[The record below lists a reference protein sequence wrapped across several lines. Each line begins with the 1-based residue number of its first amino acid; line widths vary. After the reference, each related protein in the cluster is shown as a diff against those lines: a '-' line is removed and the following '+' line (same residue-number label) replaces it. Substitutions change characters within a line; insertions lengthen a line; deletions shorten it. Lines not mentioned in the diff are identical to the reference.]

1 MIELY
6 PRLRGLKVRRT
17 WRGMYPMTPDGQ
29 PIVGFADGAANL
41 LLAVGMCGQG
51 FMLGPGLGS
60 MLAEYIAGGARSGEY
75 GFIFE
80 QLSPHRKFEGMEML
94 K

>member
-1 MIELY
+1 
-6 PRLRGLKVRRT
+6 
-17 WRGMYPMTPDGQ
+17 MYPMTPDGQ

-51 FMLGPGLGS
+51 FMLGLGLGS
-60 MLAEYIAGGARSGEY
+60 LLSEIIVDGGGARADVL
-75 GFIFE
+75 E

>member
-1 MIELY
+1 M
-6 PRLRGLKVRRT
+6 RDLKVRRT

-29 PIVGFADGAANL
+29 PIVGFSGGADNL

-51 FMLGPGLGS
+51 FMLGPGLGTI
-60 MLAEYIAGGARSGEY
+60 LAGLIAEGRSSGASE
-75 GFIFE
+75 ILE
-80 QLSPHRKFEGMEML
+80 PLSPHRKFEGMEML